1 MKRLILV
8 LLVGLGLVLPGFS
21 EWRFDIEVDIPR
33 GLGTVAGN
41 QLAVP
46 QETVDFF
53 NTYPITF
60 PALNFSYAFPVTEWF
75 RVGVGVRVFTFII
88 MNVGWL
94 NSYAELDFWN
104 LTLLGQL
111 GGGVYGLI
119 LGPQTNFGTGRTLF
133 PDISLW
139 YRFGKMFRLGVG
151 AIGVLFPDADQLGFA
166 YYLGARWVIPLK

>member
-1 MKRLILV
+1 
-8 LLVGLGLVLPGFS
+8 
-21 EWRFDIEVDIPR
+21 
-33 GLGTVAGN
+33 
-41 QLAVP
+41 
-46 QETVDFF
+46 
-53 NTYPITF
+53 
-60 PALNFSYAFPVTEWF
+60 NFSYAFPVTEWF
-75 RVGVGVRVFTFII
+75 RLGVGVRVFTFII

-119 LGPQTNFGTGRTLF
+119 LGPQSNFGTGRTLF

-166 YYLGARWVIPLK
+166 YYLSARWVIPLK